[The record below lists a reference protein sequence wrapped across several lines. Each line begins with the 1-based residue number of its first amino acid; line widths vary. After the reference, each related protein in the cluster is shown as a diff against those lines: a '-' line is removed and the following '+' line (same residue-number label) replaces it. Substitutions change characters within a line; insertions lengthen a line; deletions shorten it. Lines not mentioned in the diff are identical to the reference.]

1 MPKCKKC
8 ESYFPNKTTIDNK
21 ELYLNKRSYC
31 LSCSP
36 FGEKNGYKIRKE
48 FTGKGGGSLYIVD
61 ATLPL
66 WAV

>member
-1 MPKCKKC
+1 MDITKIRARD
-8 ESYFPNKTTIDNK
+8 FPI
-21 ELYLNKRSYC
+21 
-31 LSCSP
+31 
-36 FGEKNGYKIRKE
+36 YKIVNVNSGVT

>member
-1 MPKCKKC
+1 MNKKYPTRPK
-8 ESYFPNKTTIDNK
+8 TK
-21 ELYLNKRSYC
+21 EPVYAEWDEEFQMWGVFGLNSGFCYS
-31 LSCSP
+31 L
-36 FGEKNGYKIRKE
+36 E